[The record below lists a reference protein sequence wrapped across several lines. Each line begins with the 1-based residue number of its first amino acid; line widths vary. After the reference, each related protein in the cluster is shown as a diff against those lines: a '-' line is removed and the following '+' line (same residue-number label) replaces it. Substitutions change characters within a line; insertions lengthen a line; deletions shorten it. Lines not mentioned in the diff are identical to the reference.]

1 LLQGKFANGGSAD
14 FGKVRAT
21 AKLLAHFVGERA
33 DVGAG
38 RAFNNE
44 TGYVARDLRQAVFEE
59 FDFNGLELDGLI
71 FAGEFVGGA
80 SVNFFG
86 GESRRHLLEDANAI
100 ARKFFEK
107 RAIESR
113 GWSVWTLCLSLGVV
127 GVGGETET
135 KASGVAFA
143 AAGIK
148 LDEAGSFTK
157 QENKYAGGERIES
170 AEMANLAE
178 AGEMPDGVDNVVG
191 SLALGLVNDEST
203 VKRCW
208 LWFARHF

>member
-1 LLQGKFANGGSAD
+1 
-14 FGKVRAT
+14 VRAA
-21 AKLLAHFVGERA
+21 AKLLTHFVGERA

-44 TGYVARDLRQAVFEE
+44 TGYVARDLREAVFEE
-59 FDFNGLELDGLI
+59 FDFHLLELDGLI

-100 ARKFFEK
+100 AGKFFEK
-107 RAIESR
+107 GTIER
-113 GWSVWTLCLSLGVV
+113 RRRRVRTLRLSLGVV
-127 GVGGETET
+127 GVSCETET

-178 AGEMPDGVDNVVG
+178 AGEMSDGVDNVVG
-191 SLALGLVNDEST
+191 SLALGLVNDESA
-203 VKRCW
+203 VER
-208 LWFARHF
+208 